1 MSSSDYRFFL
11 DNGIPAAG
19 YLLLMVALNNFYH
32 PLLLAAQKA
41 VLTTRL
47 YKLPIVG
54 ELEARSLVCF
64 SQEKKF
70 YCCG

>member
-1 MSSSDYRFFL
+1 
-11 DNGIPAAG
+11 
-19 YLLLMVALNNFYH
+19 MVALNNFYH

-47 YKLPIVG
+47 YKLLMIG